1 MPPVGSAPSPPPNGP
16 VRLALASDIHF
27 AGPIELA
34 RGEDSDLLRI
44 PNRLQRAAL
53 RAWRHWFWM
62 RHPLRNNALLDRF
75 LAQARAAGC
84 EGAVINGDYAA
95 DTASLG
101 LSDPGTYESARLCL
115 EKLRAAFPRRIHLV
129 LGDHELGKL
138 SFFGHYGGL
147 RWESWQRAT
156 NELGLHPF
164 WTSDL
169 GVYRLIA
176 VTSTLVALPLFARD
190 MLPAERPLW
199 EAARADHLT
208 RITSMFEATSPD
220 RRILLFCHDP
230 TALPFLETLP
240 AVRERMDRIE
250 LTVIG
255 HLHSKWILWKSR
267 VLAGMPRLRRLGIS
281 VERMSSALRQARAW
295 QRFRVRL
302 CPSLAGIQIERGGG
316 WVLLELDPAG
326 RKPLLWQLNRL
337 RRSRPDDSSQPCA
350 EEPVAPGG

>member
-1 MPPVGSAPSPPPNGP
+1 MPPVGSASCPPCNGP

-27 AGPIELA
+27 AGPIEQA
-34 RGEDSDLLRI
+34 RGEDTDFRRI

-62 RHPLRNNALLDRF
+62 RHPLGNNALLDRF

-84 EGAVINGDYAA
+84 DRAVVNGDYAA

-101 LSDPGTYESARLCL
+101 LTDPGTYESARLCI
-115 EKLRAAFPRRIHLV
+115 EKLRAAFPRRLHLV

-156 NELGLHPF
+156 NQLGLHPF

-176 VTSTLVALPLFARD
+176 VTSTLLALPLFARD
-190 MLPAERPLW
+190 MLPEERPLW
-199 EAARADHLT
+199 ETARVDHLT
-208 RITSMFEATSPD
+208 RIASVFDATSPD

-230 TALPFLETLP
+230 SALPFLETLP
-240 AVRERMDRIE
+240 AVQRRMDRIE

-255 HLHSKWILWKSR
+255 HLHSEWILWKSR

>member
-1 MPPVGSAPSPPPNGP
+1 MPPVGSAPCPPCNGP

-27 AGPIELA
+27 AGPIEQA
-34 RGEDSDLLRI
+34 RGEDTDLRRI

-62 RHPLRNNALLDRF
+62 RHPLGNNALLDLF

-84 EGAVINGDYAA
+84 DRAVVNGDYAA

-115 EKLRAAFPRRIHLV
+115 GKLRAAFPRRLHLV

-156 NELGLHPF
+156 NQLGLHSF

-176 VTSTLVALPLFARD
+176 VTSTLVALPLFASD
-190 MLPAERPLW
+190 MLPEERPLW
-199 EAARADHLT
+199 EETRAVHLGL
-208 RITSMFEATSPD
+208 ITQAFETTAST

-230 TALPFLETLP
+230 SALPFLESLP
-240 AVRERMDRIE
+240 AVRQRLDRIE

-255 HLHSKWILWKSR
+255 HLHSEWILWKSR
-267 VLAGMPRLRRLGIS
+267 LLAGMPRLPWFGTSI
-281 VERMSSALRQARAW
+281 ERMSSALRRARTW
-295 QRFRVRL
+295 QRFHVRL

-316 WVLLELDPAG
+316 WVLLELDPTG

-337 RRSRPDDSSQPCA
+337 CRSRPADSSNLSA
-350 EEPVAPGG
+350 EQSVAPGG